1 MVNLTNQ
8 IRDSIIKIESTN
20 LVYDFIDP
28 YKTPEQNQSVGTG
41 FFILEKE
48 SGYILTCCHVINR
61 SINIEITIP
70 SKGKNK
76 YNASIICVNEDYD
89 LALLKTDYKNN
100 NYLEFFD
107 SDDLIQGD
115 QLSALG
121 YPLGQERLKISNG
134 ILSGYEKYFLQTDA
148 AINEGNSGGPLMKD
162 NKVVGVN
169 ARKIKSIIAN
179 NIGYA
184 VPIKLFMIMKEQYF
198 ENKII
203 DRVNLLI
210 KFKVTDN
217 LIKEYYNNSF
227 EEGVLITNISE
238 NSSLYEKGLR
248 KHDILIEFDKY
259 KLNNYGEVTFK
270 ENKFNLNDFIYRYK
284 NGQKVLVK
292 YYSINKNKIIE
303 SDVELRKPNFK
314 LVKIIPSVNSDL
326 IKYEII
332 SGLVFSDLNLNQVE
346 LLEKYDY
353 YYSTDFINL
362 IKYDNDFNKFKNK
375 IILTSILKG
384 SKFINNHKIFSG
396 LFLEKINDKVI
407 NTLDEM
413 KAYLLE
419 LKEKKVKFYKFEF
432 SNNHLI
438 IMDMKI
444 IKEDNNNLKKLYKL
458 NQSKFKEKFLNIYKI
473 NKTINNDELD
483 KSFNTDVIGK
493 VINNNFSIKHLF
505 KIKDLK
511 YGSKYNTGYS
521 NLKNI

>member
-1 MVNLTNQ
+1 MVNLTKG

-41 FFILEKE
+41 FFILEKD

-100 NYLEFFD
+100 NYLELFD

-134 ILSGYEKYFLQTDA
+134 ILSGYERYFLQTDA

-169 ARKIKSIIAN
+169 ARKIRSIIAN

-203 DRVNLLI
+203 NRVNLLI
-210 KFKVTDN
+210 KFKVTDK

-227 EEGVLITNISE
+227 DEGVLITNISE
-238 NSSLYEKGLR
+238 NSSLYDKGLR

-259 KLNNYGEVTFK
+259 KLNNYGEITFK

-284 NGQKVLVK
+284 NNQNVSIK
-292 YYSINKNKIIE
+292 YYSFTEKKII
-303 SDVELRKPNFK
+303 DIDIKLTKPNFK
-314 LVKIIPSVNSDL
+314 LVKIIPSINSDL
-326 IKYEII
+326 IRYEII
-332 SGLVFSDLNLNQVE
+332 SGLVFCDLNLNQID
-346 LLEKYDY
+346 LLEKYNF
-353 YYSTDFINL
+353 YYSSDFINL
-362 IKYDNDFNKFKNK
+362 VKYDNDFNKFENK
-375 IILTSILKG
+375 IILTSVLKG
-384 SKFINNHKIFSG
+384 SKFINNHNIFSG
-396 LFLEKINDKVI
+396 LFLEKINDKNV

-413 KAYLLE
+413 KKHLLQ
-419 LKEKKVKFYKFEF
+419 LKQNNVKYYKFEF

-438 IMDMKI
+438 IMDMNI

-458 NQSKFKEKFLNIYKI
+458 NQSEFKQKFLNIYKI
-473 NKTINNDELD
+473 NRSINNEMLG
-483 KSFNTDVIGK
+483 KSNNTDVIGK
-493 VINNNFSIKHLF
+493 VINNNFGIEHLF
-505 KIKDLK
+505 KIKKLK
-511 YGSKYNTGYS
+511 DGSKYNIGYS
-521 NLKNI
+521 YLKE